1 MIPFILGLWL
11 GICFGFVIGGVVVME
26 VLDK

>member
-1 MIPFILGLWL
+1 MIPFVIGLWL
-11 GICFGFVIGGVVVME
+11 GICFGFVAGGVVVME